1 MLGSCIVIAVSWRA
15 LHHPRSHGF
24 YRFFAFEGV
33 LLLVV
38 LNLPY
43 WFGAPFSPLH
53 LLSWQVLGLSLLF
66 LFWGVVLLRCLGGV
80 RQKGRPAAN
89 LPFENTGLL
98 VTTGIYRFIRHP
110 MYSSLLLL
118 AWGAFLKHISLF
130 SVVVVGATSLL
141 LYATARAEERE
152 NLAFFGGVY
161 REYMKRTRMFLP
173 FLF

>member
-1 MLGSCIVIAVSWRA
+1 
-15 LHHPRSHGF
+15 
-24 YRFFAFEGV
+24 
-33 LLLVV
+33 
-38 LNLPY
+38 
-43 WFGAPFSPLH
+43 
-53 LLSWQVLGLSLLF
+53 
-66 LFWGVVLLRCLGGV
+66 
-80 RQKGRPAAN
+80 
-89 LPFENTGLL
+89 
-98 VTTGIYRFIRHP
+98 